1 MHCETTLHDYFSTN
15 EYYCHSCFKQL
26 KEYVKQE
33 TESCCETHNILNES
47 ETLVWGNCG
56 RVEGYKIV
64 NEYLNFYENLHKIK
78 KKSVYQRKY
87 HIENTLAD
95 ICSKNIID
103 LSPINKQK
111 IFQIFEI
118 IPQVNKER
126 KRMINV
132 KFVLKHNN
140 ISLPVKNIWFV
151 FLKKHVIFAYLCD
164 FVTKFSYAGT
174 QLLLAWS
181 TWRYLSMCGILKSL
195 VKDQNI
201 LKVPWFVL
209 FLYNKTLIQNSFV
222 QCTW

>member
-47 ETLVWGNCG
+47 ETLVWGKCG

-87 HIENTLAD
+87 HKENTLAD

-151 FLKKHVIFAYLCD
+151 FVTKHVIFAYLCD
-164 FVTKFSYAGT
+164 FVTKFSYAGR

>member
-1 MHCETTLHDYFSTN
+1 MRSSWGLQDC
-15 EYYCHSCFKQL
+15 QRIL
-26 KEYVKQE
+26 KLLWKSSQD
-33 TESCCETHNILNES
+33 
-47 ETLVWGNCG
+47 
-56 RVEGYKIV
+56 
-64 NEYLNFYENLHKIK
+64 K
-78 KKSVYQRKY
+78 KEVSVYQRKY

-164 FVTKFSYAGT
+164 FVTKFSYAGR